1 MQINKTNNVI
11 FLKDLESNIIQEA
24 FVILKDNIKF
34 ENYKNKNE
42 MPLKK
47 ENIQLNILKEA
58 ENLIN
63 QEINNSNLKYEK
75 YRISKLERKI
85 KILKILNIICVI
97 AFISY
102 IIIK

>member
-34 ENYKNKNE
+34 ENYKNE
-42 MPLKK
+42 LPLKK

-85 KILKILNIICVI
+85 KILKILNIICAI